1 MPSHRPSAARSDLSA
16 AVRFTALS
24 VLATLAVALGLPA
37 GARPPGTRMAAVDKP
52 QAEAPID
59 CTKTTS
65 DDPRKP
71 KEARKSGAG
80 TPAGAVDAADLKVDY
95 KTNSGVFEDV
105 VLCNDMIRVHAD
117 HAETKGGLTLEN
129 GQWTFKGNVRI
140 NTEKGGYLHSDQ
152 AVVELKDGLI
162 SRATVTGSPAEFE
175 QNSEP
180 VAHGH
185 AEEIV
190 YDVTDGSV
198 KLNGDAHLFYEGNNL
213 DAPLVVYSIRERQAK
228 VSGQP
233 GSGGSSRVHI
243 TIPPRSQEPDNKP

>member
-1 MPSHRPSAARSDLSA
+1 MPSHRPSAARPALSA

-24 VLATLAVALGLPA
+24 VLATLVVTLGLPA

-52 QAEAPID
+52 QAETPID

-65 DDPRKP
+65 DDPKKP
-71 KEARKSGAG
+71 KETRKSGAG

-152 AVVELKDGLI
+152 AVVELKNGLI

-213 DAPLVVYSIRERQAK
+213 DAPLVVYNIRERQAR

-233 GSGGSSRVHI
+233 GNSSSRVHLS
-243 TIPPRSQEPDNKP
+243 IPPRSQEPDPKP

>member
-1 MPSHRPSAARSDLSA
+1 
-16 AVRFTALS
+16 VRFVVLS
-24 VLATLAVALGLPA
+24 SLATLVVALVLPA
-37 GARPPGTRMAAVDKP
+37 AAKAPSRRLAAVNTP
-52 QAEAPID
+52 QADAPLD
-59 CTKTTS
+59 CTQTTS
-65 DDPRKP
+65 DDPKKP
-71 KEARKSGAG
+71 KEPRKSGSG
-80 TPAGAVDAADLKVDY
+80 TPASGIEADNLNVDY
-95 KTNSGVFEDV
+95 KTNSGVFENI

-117 HAETKGGLTLEN
+117 HAETKGGLRLEN

-180 VAHGH
+180 VAHGR

-190 YDVTDGSV
+190 YDVTEGSV

-213 DAPLVVYSIRERQAK
+213 DAPLVVYNIRERQAK

-233 GSGGSSRVHI
+233 GSDGSSRVHI
-243 TIPPRSQEPDNKP
+243 TIPPRSQEPDKKP